1 MSQKRIVLTGGPGAG
16 KTAVLE
22 IVRIVFGDAV
32 TLLPESASIL
42 FGGGFPRRDVPVARR
57 AAQRAI
63 YRVQRE
69 LELMAEEEA
78 ATPTA
83 LCDRGTLDG
92 LAYWPGDVAE
102 FWAQVGTTH
111 EAELSRYVGVIHL
124 RSPSLHHGYNHKNPV
139 RTENAEE
146 AARIDARIYEAW
158 SAHPARIVIESE
170 DQFVDKVDAALHAV
184 RDFLK
189 TNGVT

>member
-1 MSQKRIVLTGGPGAG
+1 MPQKRIVLTGRPGAG

-32 TLLPESASIL
+32 TLLPESASIR
-42 FGGGFPRRDVPVARR
+42 FGGGFPRRDAPVARR

-63 YRVQRE
+63 YRVHRE
-69 LELMAEEEA
+69 LEAMAEEQA

-92 LAYWPGDVAE
+92 LAYWPGDVRE
-102 FWAQVGTTH
+102 FWTQVGRTQ

-124 RSPSLHHGYNHKNPV
+124 RSPPLHRGYNHKTPFG
-139 RTENAEE
+139 RRMRRRRLE
-146 AARIDARIYEAW
+146 
-158 SAHPARIVIESE
+158 
-170 DQFVDKVDAALHAV
+170 
-184 RDFLK
+184 
-189 TNGVT
+189 